1 MEVAMNIVDNRTIMP
16 VLVDS
21 LKVGELF
28 EYSQRIMMRTNS
40 ADTYILL
47 DTGNLVV
54 REGLRDELVL
64 KIRADL
70 VLF

>member
-1 MEVAMNIVDNRTIMP
+1 MNIVDNRTIMP